1 MGNYKFSAEQLR
13 FLENKRG
20 AKWWIKHIILNL
32 FITLVLAV
40 GYYFILSL
48 FFSTDE
54 EKEIKRENDLIAQEY
69 EELQDK
75 VGILENTV
83 NNLRIKDEEIYKSI
97 FNANPPELSSNSD
110 KDNYN
115 TINAF
120 DTISNMSI
128 VWKSNLELI
137 EAENNVNINK
147 NLISDIN
154 NNINLAGVKIINIPS
169 IIPIKD
175 FTINQIG
182 ASVGKKVN
190 PFYKTVVDHKGID
203 LIGNIGTEVIA
214 PADGVVIKA
223 IRQSRNEGNLIE
235 INHNNGYLTKYMTL
249 GDVLVA
255 KGAKVKQGD
264 VIGRIGLS
272 GMSFA
277 PHLHYEVWFKEKP
290 IDPINYFFGDITPNI
305 YKEMIVIS
313 SNTGQ
318 SLD

>member
-1 MGNYKFSAEQLR
+1 MRIYKFSTDQLK
-13 FLENKRG
+13 FLEKKKG
-20 AKWWIKHIILNL
+20 AKWWIKNIILYL

-48 FFSTDE
+48 FFSTDK
-54 EKEIKRENDLIAQEY
+54 EKEIKRENELLAKEY
-69 EELQDK
+69 EKLQK
-75 VGILENTV
+75 KSEVLENTV
-83 NNLRIKDEEIYKSI
+83 NNLRIKDENIYKSI
-97 FNANPPELSSNSD
+97 FNANPPELTSNSNI
-110 KDNYN
+110 DNLRSIN
-115 TINAF
+115 TF
-120 DTISNMSI
+120 DTISNMAI
-128 VWKSNLELI
+128 VWENNLEII
-137 EAENNVNINK
+137 ELEGNVNINK
-147 NLISDIN
+147 SLITDIN
-154 NNINLAGVKIINIPS
+154 NSISLVGDEIRNIPS

-190 PFYKTVVDHKGID
+190 PFYKTVVEHNGID
-203 LIGNIGTEVIA
+203 LIGAVGTEVIA

-249 GDVLVA
+249 GSVLIA